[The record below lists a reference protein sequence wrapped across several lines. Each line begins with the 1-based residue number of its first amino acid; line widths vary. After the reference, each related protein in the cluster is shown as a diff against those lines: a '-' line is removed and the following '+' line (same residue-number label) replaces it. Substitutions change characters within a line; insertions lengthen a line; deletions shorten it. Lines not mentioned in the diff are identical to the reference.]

1 MPRQSRLIPHL
12 SEEALR
18 LNYRQCKDSADR
30 TRWQALW
37 LLAQGPGA
45 KTQREV
51 GQLLDRSHTW
61 VSRLVKRYNAHGP
74 QAVPTQKRAGAS
86 RGGTPAALD
95 GRNLAALDH
104 ALEHESP
111 LGGGL
116 WSGVKVTLWILQ
128 HTGVKSHRVTGW
140 KYLCKLGY
148 SEQIPRPSHP
158 QAASREEQ
166 MALKNPELDCPASAR
181 TSRQSGPA
189 ELSRRSAFRFQT
201 QLSSFVG

>member
-1 MPRQSRLIPHL
+1 MPRRPMLLPHL

-61 VSRLVKRYNAHGP
+61 VGRLVGRYNAYGP

-86 RGGTPAALD
+86 QGGTPAALD
-95 GRNLAALDH
+95 ARGMAALDH

-111 LGGGL
+111 PGGGL
-116 WSGVKVTLWILQ
+116 CLGPTSAPNGLGRLSGLSASSRLSVISNRKLLTDKLTLRD
-128 HTGVKSHRVTGW
+128 S
-140 KYLCKLGY
+140 
-148 SEQIPRPSHP
+148 
-158 QAASREEQ
+158 
-166 MALKNPELDCPASAR
+166 
-181 TSRQSGPA
+181 
-189 ELSRRSAFRFQT
+189 
-201 QLSSFVG
+201 

>member
-1 MPRQSRLIPHL
+1 MPRQPMLIPHL

-61 VSRLVKRYNAHGP
+61 VGRLVGRYNAYGP
-74 QAVPTQKRAGAS
+74 RAVPTQKRAGVS
-86 RGGTPAALD
+86 QGGTPAALD
-95 GRNLAALDH
+95 ARGMAALDH

-111 LGGGL
+111 PGGGF

-128 HTGVKSHRVTGW
+128 RTGVKPHRVTGW
-140 KYLCKLGY
+140 HYLCKLGY
-148 SEQIPRPSHP
+148 SEQVPRPSHP
-158 QAASREEQ
+158 QAASKAEQ
-166 MALKNPELDCPASAR
+166 V
-181 TSRQSGPA
+181 
-189 ELSRRSAFRFQT
+189 AFKKK
-201 QLSSFVG
+201 S

>member
-1 MPRQSRLIPHL
+1 MPRRPMLFPHL

-37 LLAQGPGA
+37 LLAQGSGA

-61 VSRLVKRYNAHGP
+61 VGRLVRRYNAHGP

-86 RGGTPAALD
+86 QGGTPAALD
-95 GRNLAALDH
+95 AQGMAALDH

-111 LGGGL
+111 PGGGFCL
-116 WSGVKVTLWILQ
+116 GPTSALSWTKRHLPIGPVRLPGWAAGAGS
-128 HTGVKSHRVTGW
+128 KSRYGF
-140 KYLCKLGY
+140 C
-148 SEQIPRPSHP
+148 
-158 QAASREEQ
+158 
-166 MALKNPELDCPASAR
+166 SA
-181 TSRQSGPA
+181 QG
-189 ELSRRSAFRFQT
+189 
-201 QLSSFVG
+201 